1 MCMEET
7 YNPYNDVLKVVEEAG
22 QALGLDRSEYVKF
35 KYPDREVKVSLPIKM
50 DDGTIRV
57 FEGFRVQHSNVRG
70 PYKGGIRYH
79 QQVDMNEVKALAAWM
94 SFKCAV
100 VGIPFGGAKGGITV
114 NPSELSKGELER
126 LTRKFTSALYPVI
139 GPETDIPAPDVNTNA
154 QIMAWIVDTYSTLS
168 GKSSPAV
175 VTGKPIELGGSL
187 GRVEA
192 TGRGVMITVREALK
206 YMNMKPE
213 DVRVAVQGKGNVGG
227 VGAVLLHELG
237 CKIVAL
243 SGSKG
248 GVYKEEGFS
257 LEEIRAYTAKRNAN
271 TPANEILTNYREITN
286 KELLICD
293 CDVLVP
299 CALEKQIT
307 HINASLIKAKLIAEG
322 ANGPTTVGADKILAK
337 RGIIVL
343 PDILANAGGVA
354 TSYLEWVQNLQRVSW
369 TELEVNT
376 KLEKIMLESFDNVLE
391 IVKDKNVSFRIAAY
405 MLAIK
410 RLCSVQ
416 KLKGIFL

>member
-1 MCMEET
+1 MCMLDV
-7 YNPYNDVLKVVEEAG
+7 YNPYEELLVIIEEAG
-22 QALGLDRSEYVKF
+22 QALGLDRNEYVKF
-35 KYPDREVKVSLPIKM
+35 KYPDREVKVSLPIQM
-50 DDGTIRV
+50 DDGTVRV
-57 FEGFRVQHSNVRG
+57 FEGYRVQHSNVRG

-100 VGIPFGGAKGGITV
+100 VGIPYGGAKGGITV
-114 NPSELSKGELER
+114 NPAKLSQGELER
-126 LTRKFTSALYPVI
+126 LTRKFTAALYPVI
-139 GPETDIPAPDVNTNA
+139 GPEIDIPAPDVNTNA

-192 TGRGVMITVREALK
+192 TGRGVMFTIREALK
-206 YMNMKPE
+206 YLNTKPE
-213 DVRVAVQGKGNVGG
+213 DVRVAVQGRGNVGG
-227 VGAVLLHELG
+227 IGAILLHEMG

-243 SGSKG
+243 SGSNG
-248 GVYKEEGFS
+248 GVYRADGFT
-257 LEEIRAYTAKRNAN
+257 LDEIRAYTSKKNAKA
-271 TPANEILTNYREITN
+271 PVNEILTNFTEITN
-286 KELLICD
+286 EELLVCD

-307 HINASLIKAKLIAEG
+307 RDNASLIKAKLIAEG
-322 ANGPTTVGADKILAK
+322 ANGPTTIEADKILNE

-354 TSYLEWVQNLQRVSW
+354 TSYLEWVQNLQRISW

-376 KLEKIMLESFDNVLE
+376 KLEKIMLDSFTNVLK
-391 IVKDKNVSFRIAAY
+391 IVKEKNVSFRIAAY

-410 RLCSVQ
+410 RLSSVQ